1 MSPGWFF
8 VVSAAASNVLANVM
22 LKKTV
27 AALPPEGGVAAL
39 KAALG
44 MGTFW
49 GFAAGGVMLLGF
61 YILALKAFELSVV
74 YAIVTSGAL
83 VGVLIASSWLLG
95 ETASPVKI
103 AGCVLI
109 VAGIFL
115 ISRS

>member
-1 MSPGWFF
+1 MSPGWIF
-8 VVSAAASNVLANVM
+8 VASAAASNVLANVM

-27 AALPPEGGVAAL
+27 AALPPEGGLPAL

-49 GFAAGGVMLLGF
+49 AFAAGGFMLLVF
-61 YILALKAFELSVV
+61 YVLALKAFELSLV
-74 YAIVTSGAL
+74 YAIVTSAAL
-83 VGVLIASSWLLG
+83 AGVLVASTLFLG
-95 ETASPVKI
+95 ETASPLKI

-115 ISRS
+115 ISRP